1 MSYDK
6 EREEIIF
13 WGGQLHQR
21 GLLCGSSG
29 NISKCINDKILITA
43 HNAYLGFLEKE
54 DILVIDKEGNVLEGS
69 KKPTSELA
77 LHLVIHK
84 TFKEKPIVIHAHS
97 PWTVYYFHY
106 FDTLT
111 PITFEEKI
119 YLGNIIAIP
128 QTTPTVTD
136 VSPVISALENNDI
149 VVLKNHGVVAVG
161 KEFVSVFSLIELL
174 ETTAKVSLITHNL
187 KSLAKIPPK
196 KETQVK
202 KYKLFS
208 KEHIKALVETI
219 NNDQTARS
227 LGEKLNLTT
236 VLCNKETDTKTT
248 ISFCYQQG
256 KIIQVKNSEEN
267 AEFVF
272 SAKGEFWKKIFNG
285 ELDPFVAFNQGKIK
299 LKGDFNKLS
308 KWFPV
313 FERTFALWKEVGV
326 E

>member
-1 MSYDK
+1 MSYEK
-6 EREEIIF
+6 EKEKIIF
-13 WGGQLHQR
+13 WGAQLYQK
-21 GLLCGSSG
+21 GLLCGPSG
-29 NISKCINDKILITA
+29 NISQKIKDKILITA
-43 HNAYLGFLEKE
+43 HNTYLGFLEKE
-54 DILVIDKEGNVLEGS
+54 DILVIDKEGNVLEGN

-77 LHLVIHK
+77 LHLAIHK
-84 TFKEKPIVIHAHS
+84 KFKEKSIVIHTHS

-111 PITFEEKI
+111 PITFEEKF

-136 VSPVISALENNDI
+136 VSLVISALENNDI
-149 VVLKNHGVVAVG
+149 VVLKNHGVVAIG

-196 KETQVK
+196 KGTQVK

-208 KEHIKALVETI
+208 KEHIAALVETI

-227 LGEKLNLTT
+227 LGKKFNLTT
-236 VLCNKETDTKTT
+236 VLCNKETDSKTT

>member
-1 MSYDK
+1 MSYEQEK
-6 EREEIIF
+6 GEIIF
-13 WGGQLHQR
+13 WGAQLYQK
-21 GLLCGSSG
+21 GLLCGTSG
-29 NISKCINDKILITA
+29 NISQKIKDKILITA

-227 LGEKLNLTT
+227 LGEKFNLTT
-236 VLCNKETDTKTT
+236 VLCNKETDSKTT

-313 FERTFALWKEVGV
+313 FERTFALWKKVGV